1 MVWPYFLD
9 DAMMSYKNRKSSE
22 MSDRP
27 SHPLVIDAKTDLARY
42 ATQDDVDCM
51 EAICAAYGA
60 IIRDFTE
67 KLRMAKYFETQLE
80 NTYRKKER

>member
-9 DAMMSYKNRKSSE
+9 DAMMSYKNKYGAE

-27 SHPLVIDAKTDLARY
+27 THPLVIDAKTDLARH
-42 ATQDDVDCM
+42 ATQDDVDRM

-60 IIRDFTE
+60 IMRDFTE
-67 KLRMAKYFETQLE
+67 KLRMAKHFETQLE
-80 NTYRKKER
+80 NTYGKKEN